1 MEDNMERVF
10 RQDYTPLNKAFKIH
24 SGDKA
29 VVLEVNK
36 PDVKISVNEKSYTI
50 PYRDFIVIT
59 KQRN

>member
-1 MEDNMERVF
+1 MERVF
-10 RQDYTPLNKAFKIH
+10 RQDYSPLNKAFRFN

-36 PDVKISVNEKSYTI
+36 PEVKISVNDKSYTI

-59 KQRN
+59 KLRN